1 LLAKCTWQDLS
12 NFELASRKSKKA
24 KRGGADMKTGW
35 LKRILSG
42 DGDYPPKQQRQRIFL
57 LVGAIVIGLALI
69 NLGNSSKSSSD
80 SVQKQAGSE
89 PAQAQQLN
97 SSSAMM
103 QEEEILA
110 GRLKNMLSQ
119 LSGAGQVDVNV
130 RLETSRRDRYAVNTT
145 SGRKTTEEKDQAGG
159 TRLTNENTEN
169 DQLVLVRT
177 GQGENPVVEEE
188 QASRIAGV
196 LVVAQG
202 AKDSEVKARIFRAV
216 QVALG
221 IEPQKILVLPA
232 QGGE

>member
-1 LLAKCTWQDLS
+1 
-12 NFELASRKSKKA
+12 
-24 KRGGADMKTGW
+24 M
-35 LKRILSG
+35 
-42 DGDYPPKQQRQRIFL
+42 
-57 LVGAIVIGLALI
+57 GLALI
-69 NLGNSSKSSSD
+69 IIGNSSKPASNL
-80 SVQKQAGSE
+80 VQKQAAGE
-89 PAQAQQLN
+89 PVEVQQLN
-97 SSSAMM
+97 NHSAML

-110 GRLKNMLSQ
+110 GRLKKMLSQ

-130 RLETSRRDRYAVNTT
+130 RLEASMRDRYAVNTT
-145 SGRKTTEEKDQAGG
+145 SSRKTTEEKDQAGG
-159 TRLTNENTEN
+159 TRLTNENN
-169 DQLVLVRT
+169 DNGQLVLVRT

-202 AKDSEVKARIFRAV
+202 AKDPVVKARLFKAV

>member
-1 LLAKCTWQDLS
+1 
-12 NFELASRKSKKA
+12 
-24 KRGGADMKTGW
+24 MKTDW
-35 LKRILSG
+35 LKKILSG

-57 LVGAIVIGLALI
+57 LVGAIIIGLVLLTI
-69 NLGNSSKSSSD
+69 GNSGKPSAN
-80 SVQKQAGSE
+80 SVQKQTGGE
-89 PAQAQQLN
+89 PAQAQQLSN
-97 SSSAMM
+97 RSAMM
-103 QEEEILA
+103 MEEEILA
-110 GRLKNMLSQ
+110 ERLKNMLGR

-130 RLETSRRDRYAVNTT
+130 RLEASRRDRYAVNTT
-145 SGRKTTEEKDQAGG
+145 SGRKTTEEKDQTGG
-159 TRLTNENTEN
+159 TRLTNENNEN
-169 DQLVLVRT
+169 GQLVLVRT

-202 AKDSEVKARIFRAV
+202 AKDSEVKARIFKAV